1 MEQIKS
7 APSVLDAVPESVQ
20 KKAGELAES
29 GETYLEAIY
38 VIKERRDNGL
48 VRAVDVANELGL
60 SRPSVS
66 RGLGLLKERGFISVE
81 LAGDIELTKEGRALA
96 EKIFK
101 RHQYLTVFFKHI
113 ANVPSDIAESD
124 ACRVEHVISEY
135 TMNGIIEYLKK
146 NNII

>member
-1 MEQIKS
+1 M
-7 APSVLDAVPESVQ
+7 
-20 KKAGELAES
+20 
-29 GETYLEAIY
+29 
-38 VIKERRDNGL
+38 IKERRENGL

-66 RGLGLLKERGFISVE
+66 RGLSLLKERGYISVE
-81 LAGDIELTKEGRALA
+81 LAGDIEFTKEGRALA

-124 ACRVEHVISEY
+124 ACRVEHVISEH

-146 NNII
+146 NDIV

>member
-7 APSVLDAVPESVQ
+7 APSVLDAVPESAQ

-38 VIKERRDNGL
+38 VIKERRENGL

-96 EKIFK
+96 EKNLQK
-101 RHQYLTVFFKHI
+101 TS
-113 ANVPSDIAESD
+113 VPDCI
-124 ACRVEHVISEY
+124 
-135 TMNGIIEYLKK
+135 L
-146 NNII
+146 